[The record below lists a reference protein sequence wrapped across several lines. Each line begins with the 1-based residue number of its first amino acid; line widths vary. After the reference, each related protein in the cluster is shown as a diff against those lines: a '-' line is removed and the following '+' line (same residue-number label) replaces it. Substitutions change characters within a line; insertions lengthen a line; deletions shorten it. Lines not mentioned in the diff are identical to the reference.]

1 MTRTETLR
9 VGACLSLS
17 GKYSRFGSQAA
28 RALRIWEAMDGNAE
42 LAIVDDESSPE
53 TLKATLPGVAS
64 RCDVLLGPYS
74 TQLVKAA
81 ARLAAD
87 RGWLLWNH
95 GGSGDDAETHHPGH
109 VVSVLTPASRYSE
122 PFLRHYASDHRQG
135 KLYIAHGKGSFG
147 RQVSVGA
154 ERIATQLGI
163 STVRIGPGEDL
174 PPIASPE
181 EWHLFTSGSFEEDI
195 ATVRHVHTLPNPPRI
210 ICAVAAGV
218 REFGE
223 AIENPNGVFGV
234 GQWFPG
240 RGTTPQ
246 LGPTEADF
254 LAAYSTSSAGRVPD
268 YPAAQAVAGAVLA
281 THCVRQAGGTTREL
295 LWSAAAALDT
305 ETLFGDFMI
314 NPVTG
319 AQLKHDTVA
328 VRWSTAGPELV

>member
-9 VGACLSLS
+9 VGTCLSLS
-17 GKYSRFGSQAA
+17 GKYSRFGGQAV
-28 RALRIWEAMDGNAE
+28 RALRIWETMDGNVE
-42 LAIVDDESSPE
+42 LVIVDDESSPE
-53 TLKATLPGVAS
+53 TLKTILPNVAS
-64 RCDVLLGPYS
+64 HCDVLLGPYS

-95 GGSGDDAETHHPGH
+95 GGSGDDAETRYPGN
-109 VVSVLTPASRYSE
+109 VVSVLTPTSRYSE
-122 PFLRHYASDHRQG
+122 PFLRYHVSDHRQG
-135 KLYIAHGKGSFG
+135 KLFVSHGVGSFG
-147 RQVSVGA
+147 RQVSTGA

-163 STVRIGPGEDL
+163 STARIGPGDDL
-174 PPIASPE
+174 PPIASSE

-195 ATVRHVHTLPNPPRI
+195 ATVRRVQTLPNPPRT

-223 AIENPNGVFGV
+223 AIEDPKDVFGV

-240 RGTTPQ
+240 RETTPQ

-254 LAAYSTSSAGRVPD
+254 LAAYSNLAGAMPD
-268 YPAAQAVAGAVLA
+268 YPAVQAVAGAVLA
-281 THCVRQAGGTTREL
+281 THCARQAGGTTRDL
-295 LWSAAAALDT
+295 LWPAATALDT
-305 ETLFGDFMI
+305 DTLFGGFQV

-319 AQLKHDTVA
+319 AQLKHETVV
-328 VRWSTAGPELV
+328 VRWTSEGPEPV